1 LDNVDELNIKIK
13 DLDTK
18 DIKINDTLK
27 KINLKETNG
36 ITLAYLGDS
45 VWELFIRTFYIEKN
59 LNIKNLNKKVKAMV
73 NAKKQSEIFK
83 KIFSSL
89 DKEYQELGK
98 RGKNGN
104 IKSFPKSCTPYE
116 YREATAFEA
125 IIGSLYINNKID
137 FIKNIIKIYA
147 EEEI

>member
-1 LDNVDELNIKIK
+1 LDNVDRLQIENIKNIKIK
-13 DLDTK
+13 DKLQ
-18 DIKINDTLK
+18 

-45 VWELFIRTFYIEKN
+45 VWELFIRKFYIEKN

-73 NAKKQSEIFK
+73 NAKKQSEIFE

-89 DKEYQELGK
+89 DKEYQELGI
-98 RGKNGN
+98 RGKNSN
-104 IKSFPKSCTPYE
+104 IKSFPRSCSPYE
-116 YREATAFEA
+116 YRKATAFEA
-125 IIGSLYINNKID
+125 IIGSLYINNEID
-137 FIKNIIKIYA
+137 FIENIIKIYA